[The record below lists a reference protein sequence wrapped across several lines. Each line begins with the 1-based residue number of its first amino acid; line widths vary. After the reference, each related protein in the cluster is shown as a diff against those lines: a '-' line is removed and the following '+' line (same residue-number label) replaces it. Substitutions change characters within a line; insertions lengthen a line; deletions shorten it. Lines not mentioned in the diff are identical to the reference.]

1 MGLDPLPAPLL
12 GANFHLFSIFKLHKL
27 NRCHRTGS
35 MAGRCNAL
43 LVVRFSYFK
52 SRLIAQITQSQD
64 RDITGVGDATLGSQ
78 VAAKKLAY
86 KLAALQSEIYSD
98 EKFANLVSKERSMLL
113 LDAGP
118 LWGAVELLVHN
129 NNRLEFDKCVVYME
143 VNLLSKCNS

>member
-1 MGLDPLPAPLL
+1 MELDILL
-12 GANFHLFSIFKLHKL
+12 ASLLCANFHWFSIFKLHRFKHY
-27 NRCHRTGS
+27 NRTGS

-64 RDITGVGDATLGSQ
+64 RDLTGVGDATLRSQ
-78 VAAKKLAY
+78 VAAKKLVY
-86 KLAALQSEIYSD
+86 KLAASQSEIYSD
-98 EKFANLVSKERSMLL
+98 EKFANLVSKEGSMLL

-129 NNRLEFDKCVVYME
+129 NNRLEFDTIFQ
-143 VNLLSKCNS
+143 